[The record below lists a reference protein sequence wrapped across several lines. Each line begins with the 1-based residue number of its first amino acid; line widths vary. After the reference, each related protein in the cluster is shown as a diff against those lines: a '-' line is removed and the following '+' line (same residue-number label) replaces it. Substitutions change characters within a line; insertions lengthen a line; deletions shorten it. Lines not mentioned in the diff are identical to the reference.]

1 MEEEIFII
9 SLVGIVFGTALV
21 GFIFW
26 NIFNLIKRKIDSS
39 SNSSDLDPQF
49 FKALAEFKRNTEK
62 RLHNLEAIA
71 TNDDDDPININ
82 EDPTGS
88 IEIEDDEVREEPKK
102 SDNNLRNML
111 NE

>member
-62 RLHNLEAIA
+62 RLNNLEAIA
-71 TNDDDDPININ
+71 TDDDHDPISIN
-82 EDPTGS
+82 ENPTGS

>member
-62 RLHNLEAIA
+62 RLNNLEAIA
-71 TNDDDDPININ
+71 TDDDHDPINITEN
-82 EDPTGS
+82 PTGS